1 MIVITL
7 EESNSQAFRNHIYLE
22 QKYVTLTFLELN
34 EYVHHSFLCLIYIIN
49 FIH

>member
-34 EYVHHSFLCLIYIIN
+34 DYVHHFSMLNIY
-49 FIH
+49 H